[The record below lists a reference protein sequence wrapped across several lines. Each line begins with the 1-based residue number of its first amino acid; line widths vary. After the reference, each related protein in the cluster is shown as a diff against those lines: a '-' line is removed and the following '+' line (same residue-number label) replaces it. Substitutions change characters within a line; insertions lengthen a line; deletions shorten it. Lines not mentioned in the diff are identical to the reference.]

1 MTGEPARSTGSFGM
15 TDLQEVLL
23 GPDGETVR
31 REALARLDTSLARL
45 DDRLLAGLDP
55 PQMTQARAVR
65 HALDTAR
72 AVLADR

>member
-1 MTGEPARSTGSFGM
+1 MAGEPTRSIWPFGM

-23 GPDGETVR
+23 GPDGETAR
-31 REALARLDTSLARL
+31 REALAHLDTSLARL

-55 PQMTQARAVR
+55 QRMTQARAVR
-65 HALDTAR
+65 QALDTAR